1 MSPKHMM
8 LYLNRNWRQSAQ
20 KLLTGYHQ
28 STSLSNRQIS
38 SVYDS
43 RELGNGS
50 LQIIASNSGR
60 LVPEVFC
67 GAVEFLVLGK
77 QYLSM
82 VVEHLKTGNKN
93 IAVACMYLNHK
104 ETTTQT
110 PSNLLAGLWRQLIL
124 GKAITSTSM
133 VQDLYKRHSEQRT
146 RPGLADI
153 FEVLRAA
160 IAEWAKVYILVD
172 ALDEYPEDDR
182 NILLEQ
188 LILLGPSVC
197 LMLTARPHIDPLPN
211 AETIDIRGTEEDIHK
226 YVNDQINKS
235 SLLSLHVKRC
245 PELREQITSKVLDSV
260 DGMFLL
266 AKLHVQ
272 SLMTH
277 GTTVKA
283 IRKALDNL
291 SQDLKQAYSEA
302 MERINHQNEE
312 YRKIACSALIWVTYA
327 KRLLTVTELQEA
339 LAVEGEAKSLDPDNC
354 LEIST
359 ILAACAGLVVVDQSS
374 SRVRLV
380 HYTAQEYLDGQF
392 PEAHTEITSTLLT
405 YMAFNEVQSTLEYR
419 YMDPEDKK
427 EQHELLGYCHYCLM
441 HAVGQPEVELR
452 DSILNFLEQAFSF
465 KMFNFWQ
472 TPCPWSF
479 PNWPFHASSL
489 WVAAASN
496 LQEIAK
502 YLLDCGISPNSVNI
516 QDSSPLCAASFYGH
530 INMAKLLIERGA
542 DANAAGGAPVSQ
554 HGILDNALEAASR
567 NGHINIVHLLLEN
580 GAEINSSGN
589 DRALELACEEGH
601 TDITTLLLKKG
612 AEINGT
618 HGGALHAASKNGH
631 IDIVHLLLENGA
643 QVNAPPYWGAL
654 DAATQEGHTEIVK
667 LLVANGAEINEFA
680 MRSASASCNTEIL
693 CFLLENGG
701 HVGSY
706 DLQAAASW
714 EGNRFRRFSDPEY
727 HRSIIACRTE
737 VIRLLLKNG
746 ADVNGGNS
754 AALRAASKAGHT
766 EVVQI
771 LLDQGA
777 DVNAPNTQ
785 DNNLFYSP
793 FTSTIVAD
801 GEDGSVLLGASAR
814 GHMEIVQLLLKKGA
828 DIDSNNGGPLRVAC
842 KQGHVAI
849 VRLLL
854 EKGADSNTADE
865 KYGSALEG
873 ASGAGH
879 AEIVQLLLEHG
890 TDIARENGRAL
901 RAACRQGH
909 LDIVSLLLEKGA
921 EIDEKDVTCGSALQA
936 ACASGHT
943 QIVRFLLQNGANV
956 DGSALE
962 AAASWQGNLFQSY
975 WNPEYTTVMVPRR
988 TELVCVLLENG
999 ADVSWGNNAALRAA
1013 SRAGHTEVVQILLD
1027 NGADI
1032 NAAGGEYNDSA
1043 LEAACWGHPEII
1055 QLLLKNGADVNMN
1068 NGGALCTASRWGNIN
1083 IVRLLL
1089 ENGAEVNSVGDA
1101 LQAASAN
1108 LQTETVQFLLEH
1120 GAHVTNGALQAAAS
1134 WLGHLVSDPKSRK
1147 RVAVQKTNLV
1157 RLLLEKGVG
1166 VEGAYSRALQ
1176 GASESGPPEV
1186 VQMLLERGASPNAAF
1201 GEDGSMLQAACAFGH
1216 TEIARLLLN
1225 NGADINATAGRKY
1238 GTALE
1243 AAVSWEENRSGFDY
1257 YRPEGTHRKEL
1268 VCLLLE
1274 KGAHINGEN
1283 GDPLCTASRKGYTEV
1298 VQILLEKGAD
1308 ANRVG
1313 GEDGTA
1319 LQAASAYGHTEI
1331 VRFLLENGANVNAM
1345 GGKYGG
1351 ALQAAASWESDF
1363 RFYGE
1368 QAPAHR
1374 TELVRL
1380 LLDNGADINGENG
1393 APLHAA
1399 SRKGHAEVVQILL
1412 EKGAE
1417 PNAAGGED
1425 GSALQVASKLG
1436 HTEIVQALLKY
1447 GARPV
1452 EVETKETTT

>member
-1 MSPKHMM
+1 M
-8 LYLNRNWRQSAQ
+8 
-20 KLLTGYHQ
+20 
-28 STSLSNRQIS
+28 I
-38 SVYDS
+38 
-43 RELGNGS
+43 
-50 LQIIASNSGR
+50 
-60 LVPEVFC
+60 
-67 GAVEFLVLGK
+67 
-77 QYLSM
+77 
-82 VVEHLKTGNKN
+82 VEHLNTGNNN

-104 ETTTQT
+104 ETATQT
-110 PSNLLAGLWRQLIL
+110 LSNLLTGLWRQLIL

-133 VQDLYKRHSEQRT
+133 VQDLYKRHSEQCT

-153 FEVLRAA
+153 FEVLQAA

-188 LILLGPSVC
+188 LISLGPTVC

-211 AETIDIRGTEEDIHK
+211 AETIDIRGTEEDIRK

-272 SLMTH
+272 SLMTR
-277 GTTVKA
+277 GTT
-283 IRKALDNL
+283 
-291 SQDLKQAYSEA
+291 DLKQAYSDA

-312 YRKIACSALIWVTYA
+312 YRKIARSALIWVTYA

-339 LAVEGEAKSLDPDNC
+339 LAVEGEAKGLDPDNC

-359 ILAACAGLVVVDQSS
+359 ILAACAGLVVADQSS

-380 HYTAQEYLDGQF
+380 HYTAQEYLD
-392 PEAHTEITSTLLT
+392 EITSTLLT

-427 EQHELLGYCHYCLM
+427 EQRELLGYCHHCLM

-452 DSILNFLEQAFSF
+452 DTFSF
-465 KMFNFWQ
+465 KIF
-472 TPCPWSF
+472 PDWS
-479 PNWPFHASSL
+479 FHASSL
-489 WVAAASN
+489 W
-496 LQEIAK
+496 EIAK

-612 AEINGT
+612 AEINRT
-618 HGGALHAASKNGH
+618 HGGPLHAASKNGH
-631 IDIVHLLLENGA
+631 IDIVHLLIENGA

-754 AALRAASKAGHT
+754 AALWAASKAGHT

-785 DNNLFYSP
+785 DNNLFHSP
-793 FTSTIVAD
+793 FTNTIVAD
-801 GEDGSVLLGASAR
+801 GEDGSVLLGASAH

-842 KQGHVAI
+842 KQGHIAI

-865 KYGSALEG
+865 KYGSTLEG

-890 TDIARENGRAL
+890 TDIVRENGRAL

-921 EIDEKDVTCGSALQA
+921 EINEKDVTCGSVLQA

-956 DGSALE
+956 DGGALE
-962 AAASWQGNLFQSY
+962 AAASRQGNLFQSN
-975 WNPEYTTVMVPRR
+975 WNPEYTTVMVPHR

-999 ADVSWGNNAALRAA
+999 ADVGRGKDAALRAA
-1013 SRAGHTEVVQILLD
+1013 SRAGHIEVVQILLD
-1027 NGADI
+1027 NGADV
-1032 NAAGGEYNDSA
+1032 NASGEEGRIFQTACRGGHE
-1043 LEAACWGHPEII
+1043 ETVK
-1055 QLLLKNGADVNMN
+1055 LLLKNGADINGN
-1068 NGGALCTASRWGNIN
+1068 NGGPLCGASLSGQKG
-1083 IVRLLL
+1083 IVCLLL
-1089 ENGAEVNSVGDA
+1089 ENGAEVNAIGDA
-1101 LQAASAN
+1101 LKAACEY
-1108 LQTETVQFLLEH
+1108 LYIDTVQLLLEH
-1120 GAHVTNGALQAAAS
+1120 GAHVTKDALVTAAS
-1134 WLGHLVSDPKSRK
+1134 WLGHLVSHPESRK
-1147 RVAVQKTNLV
+1147 RAAMEKRDLV

-1166 VEGAYSRALQ
+1166 AEGEYSRALR
-1176 GASESGPPEV
+1176 GASESGPAEV
-1186 VQMLLERGASPNAAF
+1186 VQMLLERGASPNATF
-1201 GEDGSMLQAACAFGH
+1201 GRDGSMLQAACAFGH
-1216 TEIARLLLN
+1216 TDIARLLLD

-1243 AAVSWEENRSGFDY
+1243 AAVSWEEHQSGFDQY
-1257 YRPEGTHRKEL
+1257 WPEDAHRKEL

-1274 KGAHINGEN
+1274 KGAQINGEN
-1283 GDPLCTASRKGYTEV
+1283 GLPLCVASRKGYIEV
-1298 VQILLEKGAD
+1298 VQILLENGAD
-1308 ANRVG
+1308 ANRAA
-1313 GEDGTA
+1313 GEDGSA

-1331 VRFLLENGANVNAM
+1331 VRLLLENGANVNAM

-1363 RFYGE
+1363 RFYRDGV
-1368 QAPAHR
+1368 PAHR

-1393 APLHAA
+1393 APLYAA
-1399 SRKGHAEVVQILL
+1399 SRKGHTEVVQMLL
-1412 EKGAE
+1412 ENGAD

-1436 HTEIVQALLKY
+1436 YTQIVQALLKY
-1447 GARPV
+1447 GTWPV
-1452 EVETKETTT
+1452 EVEIKETTT